1 MPFEVVVHGN
11 GGGERRTVKLPSKPW
26 LAVVLGTLLVLGI
39 GAVDTQIE
47 PQLSSA
53 FFYLL
58 PVLLV
63 TRHAGTRVSIAFAVL
78 ATAVS
83 LYADLVTASPN
94 TPQYLPYSNAV
105 LRFGV
110 LLVAV
115 WLVTS
120 LRKLNETL
128 EARVHDR
135 TARLEAEVKER
146 LKLESRILE
155 ARESEQARI
164 GQDLHDGLCQ
174 QLVATAFSAGLL
186 QRSLEGKSAPEAVEA
201 ARIARSIDQSI
212 GQARDIAK
220 GLHPVPLE
228 EEGLETALRD
238 LARSTTKHTGIRCT
252 AEVSGKP
259 AHLDK
264 AAAIHLYRIAQ
275 EALNNAIKHAA
286 ASMITIRFTTRDD
299 AFELTVEDD
308 GHGLS
313 RSSRSGGMG
322 LHIMDYRARAI
333 GAELNVSAG
342 KDGGTRVRCVSSAAS
357 TADASHDS

>member
-1 MPFEVVVHGN
+1 M
-11 GGGERRTVKLPSKPW
+11 
-26 LAVVLGTLLVLGI
+26 VLLI
-39 GAVDTQIE
+39 GSVDTHIE

-63 TRHAGTRVSIAFAVL
+63 TRHARTRTSILFSIF

-83 LYADLVTASPN
+83 LYADLVTSGPLI
-94 TPQYLPYSNAV
+94 PKYLPYWNST
-105 LRFGV
+105 LRLGV

-120 LRKLNETL
+120 LRRLNETL

-135 TARLEAEVKER
+135 TARLEDEVRTR
-146 LKLESRILE
+146 LKLERRILD

-186 QRSLEGKSAPEAVEA
+186 QRTLEEKSAPEAADAE
-201 ARIARSIDQSI
+201 RIAKSIDESI

-238 LARSTTKHTGIRCT
+238 LARSTSRHTGVRCI
-252 AEVSGKP
+252 AEVSGNP
-259 AHLDK
+259 SGLDK

-275 EALNNAIKHAA
+275 EALNNAIKHAS
-286 ASMITIRFTTRDD
+286 ASMIAIRFFTRDGD
-299 AFELTVEDD
+299 FELVVEDD
-308 GHGLS
+308 GAGIT
-313 RSSRSGGMG
+313 RDTRGGGMG

-333 GAELNVSAG
+333 GAEIDISAG
-342 KDGGTRVRCVSSAAS
+342 KDGGTRVRCVSSPSAPIVR
-357 TADASHDS
+357 

>member
-1 MPFEVVVHGN
+1 MVVHGN
-11 GGGERRTVKLPSKPW
+11 SGGKRRAVKFPSKPW
-26 LAVVLGTLLVLGI
+26 QVVLIGSLAILVI
-39 GAVDTQIE
+39 GAIDTRIE
-47 PQLSSA
+47 PQLGSA
-53 FFYLL
+53 FFYML

-63 TRHAGTRVSIAFAVL
+63 TRHAGTRTSVVFSIL
-78 ATAVS
+78 ATCVS
-83 LYADLVTASPN
+83 LYADLETSGPAV
-94 TPQYLPYSNAV
+94 PQYVPYWNAM

-110 LLVAV
+110 LMVAV
-115 WLVTS
+115 GLLIS

-135 TARLEAEVKER
+135 TARLEEEVKER
-146 LKLESRILE
+146 LKLERRILD

-186 QRSLEGKSAPEAVEA
+186 QRSLEEKSAPESVQA
-201 ARIARSIDQSI
+201 ARIAKSIDESI

-238 LARSTTKHTGIRCT
+238 LARSTSKHTGIRCI

-259 AHLDK
+259 ALIDK
-264 AAAIHLYRIAQ
+264 AAAIHFYRIAQ
-275 EALNNAIKHAA
+275 EALNNAIKHAS
-286 ASMITIRFTTRDD
+286 ASKIVIRFTNHGED
-299 AFELTVEDD
+299 FELTVEDD
-308 GHGLS
+308 GHGM
-313 RSSRSGGMG
+313 SSSSPGGGMG

-333 GAELNVSAG
+333 GAELDISSRKG
-342 KDGGTRVRCVSSAAS
+342 GGTRVRCVSSPLS
-357 TADASHDS
+357 TIG

>member
-1 MPFEVVVHGN
+1 M
-11 GGGERRTVKLPSKPW
+11 TLPSKPW
-26 LAVVLGTLLVLGI
+26 QVVLIGTLMVLVI
-39 GAVDTQIE
+39 GAIDTQIE

-63 TRHAGTRVSIAFAVL
+63 TRHASTRTSVVFSVL
-78 ATAVS
+78 ATLVS
-83 LYADLVTASPN
+83 LYADLVTAGPN
-94 TPQYLPYSNAV
+94 VPNYLPYSNAA

-110 LLVAV
+110 LMVAV
-115 WLVTS
+115 WLVIS
-120 LRKLNETL
+120 LRKLNESL

-135 TARLEAEVKER
+135 TARLEDEVKER
-146 LKLESRILE
+146 LKLERHILD

-174 QLVATAFSAGLL
+174 QLVATAFSATLL
-186 QRSLEGKSAPEAVEA
+186 QRNLEEKDAPEAVEA
-201 ARIARSIDQSI
+201 ERIAKSIDDSI

-238 LARSTTKHTGIRCT
+238 LARSTSRHTGIRCI

-259 AHLDK
+259 SHLEK
-264 AAAIHLYRIAQ
+264 GAAIHLFRIAQ
-275 EALNNAIKHAA
+275 EALNNAVKHASA
-286 ASMITIRFTTRDD
+286 AMIVIHFSTYGDG
-299 AFELTVEDD
+299 FELVVEDN
-308 GHGLS
+308 GGGIN
-313 RSSRSGGMG
+313 RSTRSGGMG

-333 GAELNVSAG
+333 GAELDISSG
-342 KDGGTRVRCVSSAAS
+342 KDGGTRVRCASSPVS
-357 TADASHDS
+357 TNGL

>member
-1 MPFEVVVHGN
+1 MTF
-11 GGGERRTVKLPSKPW
+11 PSKPW
-26 LAVVLGTLLVLGI
+26 HAVVAGTLLVLAI
-39 GAVDTQIE
+39 GTVDTRIE

-63 TRHAGTRVSIAFAVL
+63 TRHASTRTSIGFSVL
-78 ATAVS
+78 PTTVS
-83 LYADLVTASPN
+83 LYADLVTAGPEVPDS
-94 TPQYLPYSNAV
+94 LPYWNAV
-105 LRFGV
+105 LRLGV

-120 LRKLNETL
+120 LRKLNGTL
-128 EARVHDR
+128 EARVRDR
-135 TARLEAEVKER
+135 TARLEDEVRER
-146 LKLESRILE
+146 LKLERRILD

-186 QRSLEGKSAPEAVEA
+186 QRNLEEKSVPEAAEA
-201 ARIARSIDQSI
+201 ARIAKSIDQSI

-238 LARSTTKHTGIRCT
+238 LARSTSKLTGIRCT

-259 AHLDK
+259 SHVDK
-264 AAAIHLYRIAQ
+264 AAAIHLFRIAQ
-275 EALNNAIKHAA
+275 EALNNAVKHAA
-286 ASMITIRFTTRDD
+286 ASVITIRFATRGDG
-299 AFELTVEDD
+299 FELTVEDD
-308 GHGLS
+308 GRGLDGGN
-313 RSSRSGGMG
+313 RGGGMG
-322 LHIMDYRARAI
+322 LHIMDCRARAI
-333 GAELNVSAG
+333 GAELDISSG
-342 KDGGTRVRCVSSAAS
+342 KDRGTRVRCVSSPVS
-357 TADASHDS
+357 TNGQ

>member
-1 MPFEVVVHGN
+1 V
-11 GGGERRTVKLPSKPW
+11 TLLSKPW
-26 LAVVLGTLLVLGI
+26 HAVVIGTLLVLAI
-39 GAVDTQIE
+39 GTVDTRIE

-63 TRHAGTRVSIAFAVL
+63 TRHASTRASIAFSVL
-78 ATAVS
+78 ATTVS
-83 LYADLVTASPN
+83 LHADLVTAAPEAPDS
-94 TPQYLPYSNAV
+94 LPYWNAV
-105 LRFGV
+105 LRLGV

-120 LRKLNETL
+120 LRKLNGTL
-128 EARVHDR
+128 EARVRDR
-135 TARLEAEVKER
+135 TARLEDEVRER
-146 LKLESRILE
+146 LKLERRILD

-186 QRSLEGKSAPEAVEA
+186 QRNLEEKSVPEAVEA
-201 ARIARSIDQSI
+201 ARIAKSIDQSI

-228 EEGLETALRD
+228 DEGLETALRD
-238 LARSTTKHTGIRCT
+238 LARRTSKLTGIRCT

-259 AHLDK
+259 SHVDK
-264 AAAIHLYRIAQ
+264 AAAIHLFRIAQ
-275 EALNNAIKHAA
+275 EALNNAVKHAA
-286 ASMITIRFTTRDD
+286 ASVIAIRFATRGEG
-299 AFELTVEDD
+299 FELTVEDD
-308 GHGLS
+308 GRGID
-313 RSSRSGGMG
+313 RGNRGGGMG

-333 GAELNVSAG
+333 GAELDISPG
-342 KDGGTRVRCVSSAAS
+342 KDGGTRVRCVSSPES
-357 TADASHDS
+357 TNGR

>member
-1 MPFEVVVHGN
+1 MVVHRS
-11 GGGERRTVKLPSKPW
+11 GGAVKPAPKSW
-26 LAVVLGTLLVLGI
+26 QIVVLGVLMVLCI
-39 GAVDTQIE
+39 GAVDTRIE

-63 TRHAGTRVSIAFAVL
+63 TRHAGTWTSIAFAVL
-78 ATAVS
+78 ATTVS
-83 LYADLVTASPN
+83 LHADLVTSGPEM
-94 TPQYLPYSNAV
+94 PMLLPYWNAA
-105 LRFGV
+105 LRLGV

-120 LRKLNETL
+120 LRRLNETL
-128 EARVHDR
+128 EARVRDR
-135 TARLEAEVKER
+135 TARLGAEVKER
-146 LKLESRILE
+146 LELERRILD

-186 QRSLEGKSAPEAVEA
+186 QRSLEEKSAPESSDA
-201 ARIARSIDQSI
+201 ASIVRSIDQSI

-238 LARSTTKHTGIRCT
+238 LARSTSKHTGIRCT
-252 AEVSGKP
+252 AEVTGKP
-259 AHLDK
+259 AHLEK

-275 EALNNAIKHAA
+275 EALNNAVKHAS
-286 ASMITIRFTTRDD
+286 ASAITIRFAPRGDD
-299 AFELTVEDD
+299 LELTVEDD
-308 GHGLS
+308 GRGIS
-313 RSSRSGGMG
+313 REARGGGMG
-322 LHIMDYRARAI
+322 LHLMDYRARTI
-333 GAELNVSAG
+333 GATLEVAPG
-342 KDGGTRVRCVSSAAS
+342 KDGGTRVRCVLSCAP
-357 TADASHDS
+357 TPDDSHDQ